1 MPRSYIFTDSHEKV
15 LSQLKTNILYN
26 YPDANEANKISV
38 VRLDWNELEDCELL
52 SENNETNFDVILASD
67 IIFDPD
73 LMPSLA
79 NTLDCLWKRNSNK
92 NLVLYI
98 SSTIRNETT
107 YNAFL
112 TNLGIIL
119 NSIVYYVLFSNLII
133 FLYFK
138 GAKNLKHE
146 CVVSNTCN
154 LRNSCNSTPNSK
166 IELLKVFK

>member
-26 YPDANEANKISV
+26 YPDANETNKISV

-52 SENNETNFDVILASD
+52 SDNKETNFDAILASD

-79 NTLDCLWKRNSNK
+79 NALDSLWKRNSNK

-107 YNAFL
+107 YKAFL

-119 NSIVYYVLFSNLII
+119 KKYII
-133 FLYFK
+133 ICVFYFQ
-138 GAKNLKHE
+138 
-146 CVVSNTCN
+146 
-154 LRNSCNSTPNSK
+154 
-166 IELLKVFK
+166 I

>member
-26 YPDANEANKISV
+26 YPDANETNKISV

-52 SENNETNFDVILASD
+52 SDNKETNFDVILASD

-79 NTLDCLWKRNSNK
+79 NTLDSLWKRNSNK

-107 YNAFL
+107 YKAFL

-119 NSIVYYVLFSNLII
+119 KKYII
-133 FLYFK
+133 ICVFYFQ
-138 GAKNLKHE
+138 
-146 CVVSNTCN
+146 
-154 LRNSCNSTPNSK
+154 
-166 IELLKVFK
+166 I